1 MKANTIGVGPLCKY
15 VNNHTKFAILLN
27 DCVEE
32 WGAELSDKHAVAL
45 SDKAEYTCTLFMEN
59 SSTGVENIARLLFV
73 EVKDILKV
81 RRRTSNAFVSCQWSP
96 GKCVCDIS
104 CAVLRGYKKG

>member
-1 MKANTIGVGPLCKY
+1 

-45 SDKAEYTCTLFMEN
+45 FDKAEYTCSLFMEN
-59 SSTGVENIARLLFV
+59 SSTGVENIAQLLYV

-81 RRRTSNAFVSCQWSP
+81 RGCSMHVQCMCFFNDRRDAHGFQ
-96 GKCVCDIS
+96 
-104 CAVLRGYKKG
+104 